1 MSSWFHTLVEQY
13 GLIAVFLGC
22 LAEGESAAIVAGF
35 FAHQHVFVAWQ
46 AFATVFVGAFLGDA
60 AFFAIGRRY
69 ATHDYVTRIR
79 ARPGFSHAYALV
91 EKHPALYVLLNRY
104 AYGFRVLGGVVAG
117 LSAIPVPMFLV
128 LNALSALIWATVFGG
143 IGYFSGLGVEALLG
157 DVLLHH
163 QRLLIGVGLA
173 VIATAAGVWLA
184 HHYRGR
190 R

>member
-1 MSSWFHTLVEQY
+1 MSSWIHTLVEQY

-69 ATHDYVTRIR
+69 AEHDYVTRIR

-117 LSAIPVPMFLV
+117 LSAIPVTKFLV
-128 LNALSALIWATVFGG
+128 LNALSALIWATLFGA
-143 IGYFSGLGVEALLG
+143 IGYFSGLGIEALLG
-157 DVLLHH
+157 DALHH
-163 QRLLIGVGLA
+163 QRLLIGIGLGVA
-173 VIATAAGVWLA
+173 AAAAGLWLA